1 MDLNPAHVRTLRE
14 IARHGSFSRAAE
26 SLRLSQ
32 PAVSLHMRQL
42 EARCGTALLERVGKR
57 AFPTP
62 AGTLLLEH
70 AGRAFAELEAA
81 QEALRQLRG
90 VVAGRL
96 RLGTGA
102 TASIHLLPP
111 LLRRMRARYP
121 ELELIVVTGNA
132 PEIAAAVAANELD
145 VGLVTLPVTGRQLL
159 VTPLLLDPLV
169 AVGPPAQG
177 WPGRGALTAAEL
189 ARHPLIVYERGG
201 TIRRVIDGWFRRGG
215 VRPRIVMELGNEEA
229 IKKLVGAGLGV
240 SVSPAMAVWASCAGA
255 TSRKLQRSACSWRP
269 SKGCPGAV
277 AWRGA
282 ALAVGAA
289 AEGEATDQ
297 MTSAKRAEPS
307 GSVKIVGRDAR
318 QPVAQRGE
326 PLGPYRGDIVLTL

>member
-1 MDLNPAHVRTLRE
+1 VMDLNPVHVRTLRE

-26 SLRLSQ
+26 SLHLSQ

-62 AGTLLLEH
+62 AGTILLEH
-70 AGRAFAELEAA
+70 AGRAFAELDRA
-81 QEALRQLRG
+81 QEALGQLRG

-132 PEIAAAVAANELD
+132 SEIAAAVAANELD
-145 VGLVTLPVTGRQLL
+145 VGLVTLPVTGRQLA
-159 VTPLLLDPLV
+159 VTPFRLDPLV
-169 AVGPPAQG
+169 AVGPPGHA
-177 WPGRGALTAAEL
+177 WPGPGALTAVEL
-189 ARHPLIVYERGG
+189 ARQPLILYERGG

-215 VRPRIVMELGNEEA
+215 ARPRIVMELGNEEA
-229 IKKLVGAGLGV
+229 IKKLVGAGLGI
-240 SVSPAMAVWASCAGA
+240 SVSPAMAVRDEVRAGA
-255 TSRKLQRSACSWRP
+255 LRMRPLSPALGRRLGLVRRRDKAETPALRVFLAAVESLSESRARARSP
-269 SKGCPGAV
+269 VDGA
-277 AWRGA
+277 GA
-282 ALAVGAA
+282 RAA
-289 AEGEATDQ
+289 R
-297 MTSAKRAEPS
+297 RAP
-307 GSVKIVGRDAR
+307 R
-318 QPVAQRGE
+318 
-326 PLGPYRGDIVLTL
+326 

>member
-1 MDLNPAHVRTLRE
+1 MDLNPARLRPVRE

-111 LLRRMRARYP
+111 LLRRLRARYP
-121 ELELIVVTGNA
+121 GREPARVTGTGPKVA
-132 PEIAAAVAANELD
+132 PAVPADEL
-145 VGLVTLPVTGRQLL
+145 
-159 VTPLLLDPLV
+159 
-169 AVGPPAQG
+169 
-177 WPGRGALTAAEL
+177 
-189 ARHPLIVYERGG
+189 H
-201 TIRRVIDGWFRRGG
+201 
-215 VRPRIVMELGNEEA
+215 
-229 IKKLVGAGLGV
+229 
-240 SVSPAMAVWASCAGA
+240 VSPVS
-255 TSRKLQRSACSWRP
+255 
-269 SKGCPGAV
+269 
-277 AWRGA
+277 
-282 ALAVGAA
+282 
-289 AEGEATDQ
+289 
-297 MTSAKRAEPS
+297 
-307 GSVKIVGRDAR
+307 
-318 QPVAQRGE
+318 
-326 PLGPYRGDIVLTL
+326 

>member
-1 MDLNPAHVRTLRE
+1 LFSYRE

-62 AGTLLLEH
+62 AGTVLLEH
-70 AGRAFAELEAA
+70 AGRTFAELEAA

-102 TASIHLLPP
+102 TASIHLLPA

-145 VGLVTLPVTGRQLL
+145 VALVTLPVVGRQLA

-169 AVGPPAQG
+169 AVGPPSQV
-177 WPGRGALTAAEL
+177 WPRPGALTAAEL
-189 ARHPLIVYERGG
+189 TRHPLIVYERGG
-201 TIRRVIDGWFRRGG
+201 TIRHVIDGWFRRGG
-215 VRPRIVMELGNEEA
+215 ARPRIVMELGNEEA
-229 IKKLVGAGLGV
+229 IKKPGGGGARRLGEPRHGGAGRGALGR
-240 SVSPAMAVWASCAGA
+240 ALHA
-255 TSRKLQRSACSWRP
+255 
-269 SKGCPGAV
+269 
-277 AWRGA
+277 A
-282 ALAVGAA
+282 ALARAGAA
-289 AEGEATDQ
+289 AGP
-297 MTSAKRAEPS
+297 RAPARQA
-307 GSVKIVGRDAR
+307 RDAGAPHAPGR
-318 QPVAQRGE
+318 SRRPH
-326 PLGPYRGDIVLTL
+326 

>member
-1 MDLNPAHVRTLRE
+1 VDLNPAHVRTLRE

-62 AGTLLLEH
+62 AGAVLLEH

-121 ELELIVVTGNA
+121 ELELIVVTGA
-132 PEIAAAVAANELD
+132 M
-145 VGLVTLPVTGRQLL
+145 
-159 VTPLLLDPLV
+159 
-169 AVGPPAQG
+169 PPRS
-177 WPGRGALTAAEL
+177 P
-189 ARHPLIVYERGG
+189 PPS
-201 TIRRVIDGWFRRGG
+201 
-215 VRPRIVMELGNEEA
+215 RP
-229 IKKLVGAGLGV
+229 
-240 SVSPAMAVWASCAGA
+240 
-255 TSRKLQRSACSWRP
+255 TSSTWLS
-269 SKGCPGAV
+269 
-277 AWRGA
+277 
-282 ALAVGAA
+282 
-289 AEGEATDQ
+289 
-297 MTSAKRAEPS
+297 
-307 GSVKIVGRDAR
+307 
-318 QPVAQRGE
+318 
-326 PLGPYRGDIVLTL
+326 